1 MRFLALF
8 PDPSAPAA
16 RPELEQTAAVSPLGG
31 PPYSYR
37 GAVIDCQKG
46 GHVCVLKMP
55 EHPLHGHGFGVIGTI
70 TPLVDL
76 WLDEH
81 RLPSYMRAVPPAAKR

>member
-1 MRFLALF
+1 MTLI
-8 PDPSAPAA
+8 PDPPARPA
-16 RPELEQTAAVSPLGG
+16 RPEPEQTASPCPLGG
-31 PPYSYR
+31 PSYSYR

-55 EHPLHGHGFGVIGTI
+55 DHPFHGRGFGALGTI

-76 WLDEH
+76 WLDEC
-81 RLPSYMRAVPPAAKR
+81 RLPRYMQAVPKR